1 MKAFLLT
8 TTFVCITLMAIVAVT
23 LITGEVPF
31 LWIEVPLSSSIVLGM
46 VLFIAVYSNIQC
58 LSEINETKN

>member
-23 LITGEVPF
+23 LITGEIPF
-31 LWIEVPLSSSIVLGM
+31 AWIEVPVSSSIVAGV

-58 LSEINETKN
+58 LTELNETKN